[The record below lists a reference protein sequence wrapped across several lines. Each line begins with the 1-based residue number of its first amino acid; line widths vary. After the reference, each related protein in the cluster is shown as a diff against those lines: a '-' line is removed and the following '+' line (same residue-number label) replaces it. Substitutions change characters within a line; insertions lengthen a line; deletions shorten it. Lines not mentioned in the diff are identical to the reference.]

1 MAAGEAG
8 ANIYNLRSTPPDR
21 RRTSNQG
28 DLMTESVLRG
38 VPPQSETSL
47 RDLVTALLPQ
57 GFAKIVQPI
66 ASTTITTDTQGLVAG
81 EVKIQTMTGPVP
93 AYRAMPE
100 KGGKLPVVLVVQE
113 IFGVHEHIKDVCRRL
128 AKLGYFAIAVDLY
141 HRQGDVT
148 KFTDNQEIFAKVV
161 NFVPDSQVMS
171 DLDASVVYAES
182 TGKADT
188 SRLGVT
194 GFCWGG
200 RITWTYCVHNPK
212 VKAGVAWYGRLVAP
226 AKAALQPAYP
236 VELAPHLKVPVLGLY
251 GGEDASIPVANVE
264 QMRGALKSAGN
275 TTSEI
280 VVYDGAPHAF
290 YADYRPNY
298 RKEAAEDGWK
308 RMQAWFKKYGVAP
321 PSIQGVESNHDH
333 ESRLTPLRPSASV
346 ELEQPADRLG
356 RLQAGAG
363 QHQHRRLALP
373 DRAAGDELRQPRGG
387 GGRSRLD
394 VEPLLRQ
401 RRERAHDLVLG
412 HRHDLAAGGAHRR
425 EHFAHRASAS
435 TKRSPPRWSG

>member
-1 MAAGEAG
+1 
-8 ANIYNLRSTPPDR
+8 
-21 RRTSNQG
+21 
-28 DLMTESVLRG
+28 MTASVLRG
-38 VPPQSETSL
+38 VPPQTENNL
-47 RDLVTALLPQ
+47 HDLATAWLPQ
-57 GFAKIVQPI
+57 GFAKMVQPI
-66 ASTTITTDTQGLVAG
+66 ASTTIATDTQGLVAG
-81 EVKIQTMTGPVP
+81 EVKIQTMTGAVP
-93 AYRAMPE
+93 AYRALPE
-100 KGGKLPVVLVVQE
+100 KGGKLPLVLVVQE

-161 NFVPDSQVMS
+161 NHVPDSQVMS

-188 SRLGVT
+188 SRLGIT

-200 RITWTYCVHNPK
+200 RITWAYCVHNPR

-226 AKAALQPAYP
+226 SKAPLQPAYP

-264 QMRGALKSAGN
+264 QMRGALQSAGN

-298 RKEAAEDGWK
+298 RRQAAEDGWK
-308 RMQAWFKKYGVAP
+308 RMQAWLRKHGVA
-321 PSIQGVESNHDH
+321 
-333 ESRLTPLRPSASV
+333 
-346 ELEQPADRLG
+346 
-356 RLQAGAG
+356 
-363 QHQHRRLALP
+363 
-373 DRAAGDELRQPRGG
+373 
-387 GGRSRLD
+387 
-394 VEPLLRQ
+394 
-401 RRERAHDLVLG
+401 
-412 HRHDLAAGGAHRR
+412 
-425 EHFAHRASAS
+425 
-435 TKRSPPRWSG
+435 

>member
-1 MAAGEAG
+1 MSA
-8 ANIYNLRSTPPDR
+8 
-21 RRTSNQG
+21 
-28 DLMTESVLRG
+28 SVLRG
-38 VPPQSETSL
+38 VPPQPENNL
-47 RDLVTALLPQ
+47 RDVLTAWLPQ
-57 GFAKIVQPI
+57 GFARIVQPI
-66 ASTTITTDTQGLVAG
+66 ASTTIVTDTQGLVAG
-81 EVKIQTMTGPVP
+81 EVKIQTMTGAVP
-93 AYRAMPE
+93 AYRALPE
-100 KGGKLPVVLVVQE
+100 RSGKLPLMLVVQE

-188 SRLGVT
+188 SRLGIT

-200 RITWTYCVHNPK
+200 RITWTYCVHNLR

-226 AKAALQPAYP
+226 SKAPLQPAYP

-264 QMRGALKSAGN
+264 QMRAALKSAGN

-298 RKEAAEDGWK
+298 RRQAAEDGWK
-308 RMQAWFKKYGVAP
+308 RMQAWFRKYGVA
-321 PSIQGVESNHDH
+321 
-333 ESRLTPLRPSASV
+333 
-346 ELEQPADRLG
+346 
-356 RLQAGAG
+356 
-363 QHQHRRLALP
+363 
-373 DRAAGDELRQPRGG
+373 
-387 GGRSRLD
+387 
-394 VEPLLRQ
+394 
-401 RRERAHDLVLG
+401 
-412 HRHDLAAGGAHRR
+412 
-425 EHFAHRASAS
+425 
-435 TKRSPPRWSG
+435 

>member
-1 MAAGEAG
+1 
-8 ANIYNLRSTPPDR
+8 
-21 RRTSNQG
+21 
-28 DLMTESVLRG
+28 MTDSVLRG
-38 VPPQSETSL
+38 VPLSETNL
-47 RDLVTALLPQ
+47 RDFVTAWLPQ

-100 KGGKLPVVLVVQE
+100 KGGKLPLVLVVQE

-188 SRLGVT
+188 SKLGIT

-200 RITWTYCVHNPK
+200 RVTWTYCVHNPR

-251 GGEDASIPVANVE
+251 GGADAGISIENVE
-264 QMRGALKSAGN
+264 QMRSALKAAGN
-275 TTSEI
+275 TVSEI

-290 YADYRPNY
+290 YADYRPSY
-298 RKEAAEDGWK
+298 RKDAADDGWK
-308 RMQAWFKKYGVAP
+308 RMQTWLKKYGVA
-321 PSIQGVESNHDH
+321 
-333 ESRLTPLRPSASV
+333 
-346 ELEQPADRLG
+346 
-356 RLQAGAG
+356 
-363 QHQHRRLALP
+363 
-373 DRAAGDELRQPRGG
+373 
-387 GGRSRLD
+387 
-394 VEPLLRQ
+394 
-401 RRERAHDLVLG
+401 
-412 HRHDLAAGGAHRR
+412 
-425 EHFAHRASAS
+425 
-435 TKRSPPRWSG
+435 